1 MVEQFYEPPPT
12 LKDRKENPL
21 NEDWLTAA
29 PIKSTEAGLG
39 LVSQIESKVE
49 PIAQTIDSFGSWQHL
64 STSGI
69 IVITM
74 ILTWFITYFR
84 FAFAWYFAVLWVIS
98 LVYSR
103 NMTRFYKKVRN
114 QALKDYSLN
123 QIDVDQEKVEWFNQ
137 FLRRFWI
144 NYEPSL
150 SASIKSVIDS
160 SLEYYKPAFLEEL
173 VLTDFCLGSQA
184 PRIEAIKTFAG
195 TDDEMLIMDWDLTF
209 MPFDDQ
215 SVSQLERNLRDLRN
229 VSVVLKATL
238 GVLPLTVAIKELYLS
253 GRMRVQL
260 KFFNGF
266 PHIQSVDIGFVST
279 PSMDFKLVP
288 LGTGDINK
296 LGGLGDYIRTTVDG
310 IVASILVNPVKMNFP
325 IGAWFDASAGQT
337 ESPVVT
343 VAEAKGLKN
352 KDVTG
357 ISDPA
362 TVIKLGGTE
371 IARTRVI
378 DNTLDPKW
386 NEVFHV
392 VIYKSTLTQLDSKSD
407 ELKFEVFHVAPI
419 GSKSL
424 GITSTL
430 KLHKWIKLLELP
442 EENTDGTQ
450 EELTKEEKE
459 NLLLEWGS
467 PMETYSAEVWKK
479 LVTPGKKSSGSLR
492 INLSY
497 FPVLGNGP
505 VTNLDELNLSH
516 KAGIITVYVH
526 QAKELMKAGIHSSVL
541 ECAAYFDGEE
551 MFRTAHRKR
560 TSNPSWE
567 SKHVFYCPD
576 IGIANYNFKILNKG
590 ESIGEVKINLA
601 HAIKATDDWYKLFG
615 NPVGKVR
622 ISVKFSQLDAGQ
634 TMVDRTKTTNQ
645 EPLGLARITV
655 LGAKDLENTEILGS
669 NFSIIVGKSDPY
681 ARVYLQGRNV
691 GITAHRENTLAP
703 VWNETFYTM
712 AYSLKEQITME
723 VFDFN
728 NLAKDKPLGKAEL
741 PIGPLLAFLN
751 PDRSSLDMNQIG
763 KFELDGLTVTVKE
776 GQTLDVWAPIY
787 LNTVIETDADMEENE
802 PAPRDSLGKSFFK
815 KTKANLTSFTQDI
828 KTGKVRQKGHIHFE
842 LNLFH
847 ILQDYSVEA
856 QDVLYVVRKSMNET
870 PVQATLP
877 LSPQDTHA
885 ETPTSLQEKSS
896 SAVEAKEKIAEKPA
910 ATTDAAGR
918 VSLVSTQIGSNESL
932 AVVESNTANILEKVN
947 AHRTGIL
954 SIKIKSGEFNRRVR
968 PYVTISSVHGDEKVL
983 FSTFAPP
990 TAKSIVYWHAGNDR
1004 FITDI
1009 VSTKFVLYVRD
1020 QFGESPSDKDYI
1032 LGVWKGDF
1040 VTELLGKKNNWVNF
1054 HQYSLRETDCE
1065 KLPITCRINLGFS
1078 FFPVELDV
1086 AVNDKYDT
1094 GVLQF
1099 DLLSAKNLPAVD
1111 SNGFSDPYC
1120 IITLNGNNVHKS
1132 KIHKKT
1138 LNPVFD
1144 ERIYIDIYSRMK
1156 STIDLHLKDYN
1167 QFTHNVSLGHCRIP
1181 LSTIVPD
1188 QVINITVPLD
1198 IGQGTVDICF
1208 IFQPKEIAKPLTSN
1222 VTESRLATETTA
1234 LGKFGRGLTSQVT
1247 GLGSLM
1253 TGKKKSSGAV
1263 KSAISPLSSQD
1274 GLGALEHPEPPTDQ
1288 TPKSYGLE
1296 SRRPNRPKN
1305 ADDDSQ
1311 KPHAPP
1317 PIVEN
1322 TAEKDED
1329 TPLSLRAP
1337 EQDIKLVEDF
1347 IPGRNSA
1354 TNMNSST
1361 SVPDIRVKSP
1371 SPALPDVE
1379 RASVASLRSISNGNK
1394 INFHIHSARGL
1405 QGVDR
1410 GGTSDPYVKVTAPDV
1425 KKSIYKTAVI
1435 KKSLN
1440 PIWHDEKFTVPSTTE
1455 SLKFT
1460 VLDKNMISN
1469 DVELGYVDL
1478 NLVELLAH
1486 TDSVDEWFEMKGY
1499 SGGQVRISFEKIATD
1514 EPQPKRVSSNHSMY
1528 SGILKLGRKRAS
1540 SNASQI

>member
-1 MVEQFYEPPPT
+1 MVEQFYEAPPN

-21 NEDWLTAA
+21 KEDWLSAA
-29 PIKSTEAGLG
+29 PIKSAETELG
-39 LVSQIESKVE
+39 LVSQIESKIE
-49 PIAQTIDSFGSWQHL
+49 PIAQTIDGFGSWQHL
-64 STSGI
+64 SSSGI
-69 IVITM
+69 ILITM
-74 ILTWFITYFR
+74 LWTWFITYFR
-84 FAFAWYFAVLWVIS
+84 FTFAWYFVVLWIVS

-103 NMTRFYKKVRN
+103 NINRFYKKVRN

-123 QIDVDQEKVEWFNQ
+123 QLDVDQEKVEWFNQ
-137 FLRRFWI
+137 FLKRFWI

-160 SLEYYKPAFLEEL
+160 SLEYYKPNFLEEL

-195 TDDEMLIMDWDLTF
+195 TDDETLIMDWDLTF

-238 GVLPLTVAIKELYLS
+238 GVLPLTVAIRELYIN

-266 PHIQSVDIGFVST
+266 PHIKSVDIGFVST

-325 IGAWFDASAGQT
+325 IGDWFDASAGQT
-337 ESPVVT
+337 ETPVGVLRIT

-371 IARTRVI
+371 IARTRVM

-386 NEVFHV
+386 NEVFHI

-424 GITSTL
+424 GITPTL
-430 KLHKWIKLLELP
+430 KLHRWIKLLELP
-442 EENTDGTQ
+442 EDNPDEAQ
-450 EELTKEEKE
+450 EELTQEEKE

-479 LVTPGKKSSGSLR
+479 LVSPGKKSSGSLR
-492 INLSY
+492 VNLSY
-497 FPVLGNGP
+497 FPVLSSAN
-505 VTNLDELNLSH
+505 VTNLEDLNLGH
-516 KAGIITVYVH
+516 KSGIVTVYVH
-526 QAKELMKAGIHSSVL
+526 QAKELIKSGIQSSVL

-551 MFRTAHRKR
+551 MFKTPHRKR

-601 HAIKATDDWYKLFG
+601 HAIKAADDWYKLFG

-622 ISVKFSQLDAGQ
+622 ISVKFTQLDAGQ
-634 TMVDRTKTTNQ
+634 TKVDKTKIANQ

-655 LGAKDLENTEILGS
+655 LGAKDLENTEILGR
-669 NFSIIVGKSDPY
+669 KSDPY

-712 AYSLKEQITME
+712 AYSLKEQLTME

-741 PIGPLLAFLN
+741 PVGPLLAFLS
-751 PDRSSLDMNQIG
+751 PDRSSLEMNQIG
-763 KFELDGLTVTVKE
+763 KFELDGLTVTVKD

-787 LNTVIETDADMEENE
+787 LNTLIETDAEMDEKE
-802 PAPRDSLGKSFFK
+802 PATRESLGKSFFK

-828 KTGKVRQKGHIHFE
+828 KSGKVRQKGHIHFE

-847 ILQDYSVEA
+847 ILQNYSIEA
-856 QDVLYVVRKSMNET
+856 QDVLYVVRKSLNDT

-877 LSPQDTHA
+877 PLH
-885 ETPTSLQEKSS
+885 EES
-896 SAVEAKEKIAEKPA
+896 SAATPKPAEKGDGNVSPNERPKEDTVTV
-910 ATTDAAGR
+910 ATEASKDTTGR
-918 VSLVSTQIGSNESL
+918 VSLVANQIGSNESL
-932 AVVESNTANILEKVN
+932 AVVENNVENIVEKVN
-947 AHRTGIL
+947 AYKTGIL
-954 SIKIKSGEFNRRVR
+954 SIKVKSGEFNRRVR
-968 PYVTISSVHGDEKVL
+968 PYVTISTVHGDEKVL
-983 FSTFAPP
+983 FSSFAPP
-990 TAKSIVYWHAGNDR
+990 SAKTIVYWHAGSDK

-1009 VSTKFVLYVRD
+1009 VSTKFVMYVRD
-1020 QFGESPSDKDYI
+1020 QTGESPSDKDYI
-1032 LGVWKGDF
+1032 LGVWRGDF

-1054 HQYSLRETDCE
+1054 YQFSLRESNCDR
-1065 KLPITCRINLGFS
+1065 LPITCRINLGFS

-1120 IITLNGNNVHKS
+1120 IVTLNGNNVHKS

-1181 LSTIVPD
+1181 LSSIVPD
-1188 QVINITVPLD
+1188 EVINMTVPLD

-1208 IFQPKEIAKPLTSN
+1208 IFQPKEIAKPLTTN

-1253 TGKKKSSGAV
+1253 TGKKKSAGAV
-1263 KSAISPLSSQD
+1263 KSGISPLSSQD
-1274 GLGALEHPEPPTDQ
+1274 GLAPLEPPEAPTAEA
-1288 TPKSYGLE
+1288 KSYGLE
-1296 SRRPNRPKN
+1296 SRRPNKPKISES
-1305 ADDDSQ
+1305 DTQ
-1311 KPHAPP
+1311 KPQAPP
-1317 PIVEN
+1317 VEEN
-1322 TAEKDED
+1322 A
-1329 TPLSLRAP
+1329 TPKSEIPVSVTAP

-1347 IPGRNSA
+1347 IPGRTSVSNLHSA
-1354 TNMNSST
+1354 

-1371 SPALPDVE
+1371 SPSPHDME
-1379 RASVASLRSISNGNK
+1379 RSSIASLRSISNGNR

-1440 PIWHDEKFTVPSTTE
+1440 PIWHDEKFTIPITIE
-1455 SLKFT
+1455 MLKFT
-1460 VLDKNMISN
+1460 VFDKNLISN
-1469 DVELGYVDL
+1469 DVELGYIEL

-1499 SGGQVRISFEKIATD
+1499 SSGQVRISFEKIATD
-1514 EPQPKRVSSNHSMY
+1514 EPMPKRVSSNHSMY

-1540 SNASQI
+1540 SNASQNDK